1 MIMVK
6 SHEFTPTKGTSKR
19 CKSRDST
26 RVQKSFSIGI
36 GGIVKILSPLQTPTP
51 LLLINDQLITMHY

>member
-1 MIMVK
+1 MIMVNWP
-6 SHEFTPTKGTSKR
+6 EFTSQKGGSKR

-36 GGIVKILSPLQTPTP
+36 GGIVKIQNAIAGPLQQ
-51 LLLINDQLITMHY
+51 LLINDQLIMHLY